1 MAPSTFSNRKE
12 FKRREFKET
21 MSQLQFDAEDK
32 KIEDLFEKEKY
43 TIPRYQRP
51 YSWTTTEIEDLWN
64 DLTQDESTFIGSF
77 VFNYEKTDKT
87 KFVEVIDGQQ
97 RLISL
102 TIFFA
107 VLRDLYRELKEEKK
121 ATKTQELIAFVDKID
136 LTEEFRLKCG
146 DSLSD
151 FFEKHIQ
158 KGEHFPAKIKRREHK
173 QVKENYSFLKDKIKE
188 EIDKKD
194 TSEKIAYLDDLK
206 KKIFNL
212 KIILIHTGSSE
223 DAYSIFETVNA
234 RGADLTAADLLKN
247 YIFGELKPQK
257 DEEDYAKDKWSEI
270 ENNVE
275 NVKGKL
281 TVSKLIRYFWLSK
294 YGFVTEKKLYRKI
307 KQEIR
312 DYDDLLE
319 NIHQAS
325 GYYNKIVGDTIVDD
339 WEEFDPKNVQKM
351 IDAFKALRTMG
362 ITQPFPI
369 FFALLMN
376 HKRIPL
382 DFSNFLKVIENHHF
396 AFSAICKLSG
406 NVVEKIYFRYALDIQ
421 EAVKKDKEEDRR
433 KAIEKIFSNLKN
445 ELKEKYYPPRDMFI
459 DKFMDLEYPDN
470 LIKYILSKIE
480 NQKNGKS
487 EKTDFNSV
495 NIEHILPKDPK
506 EWKLNKKDVKD
517 YVNLL
522 GNLTL
527 VSKKINGSIGNKPLK
542 EKTEEF
548 NKTKLKLNEELLKQ
562 WKDTDYMWTKAE
574 IDARQ
579 KELAEYAYDVV
590 WNF

>member
-1 MAPSTFSNRKE
+1 
-12 FKRREFKET
+12 

-43 TIPRYQRP
+43 IIPRYQRP
-51 YSWTTTEIEDLWN
+51 YSWTNTEIEDLWN
-64 DLTQDESTFIGSF
+64 DLTQDDSTFIGSF
-77 VFNYEKTDKT
+77 VFNYENTDKT

-102 TIFFA
+102 TILFA

-121 ATKTQELIAFVDKID
+121 ANKTQELIAFVDKID

-146 DSLSD
+146 DSLSN
-151 FFEKHIQ
+151 FFERHIQ
-158 KGEHFPAKIKRREHK
+158 KGEPFPTKIKRREHK
-173 QVKENYSFLKDKIKE
+173 QVKENYLFLKKSINEK
-188 EIDKKD
+188 IDKKD
-194 TSEKIAYLDDLK
+194 TSEKIQYLDELK
-206 KKIFNL
+206 KKIFNF
-212 KIILIHTGSSE
+212 KIILIQTGSSE

-234 RGADLTAADLLKN
+234 RGIDLAPADLLKN
-247 YIFGELKPQK
+247 YIFGELKPKK

-312 DYDDLLE
+312 NYDEFLE
-319 NIHQAS
+319 DIHSAS
-325 GYYNKIVGDTIVDD
+325 EFYNKMVGDTVVDD
-339 WEEFDPKNVQKM
+339 WEDFNPNKVQKM
-351 IDAFKALRTMG
+351 IDVFMALKIMG

-382 DFSNFLKVIENHHF
+382 DFSNFLKTLENHHF

-406 NVVEKIYFRYALDIQ
+406 NVVEKIYYRYALEIQ
-421 EAVKKDKEEDRR
+421 KALKQDKEENRR
-433 KAIEKIFSNLKN
+433 KAIDIIFNNLKN
-445 ELKEKYYPPRDMFI
+445 ELKEKHYPNRGFFI
-459 DKFMDLEYPDN
+459 EKFMELEYPDN

-487 EKTDFNSV
+487 EKIDFNSV

-506 EWKLNKKDVKD
+506 EWKLSKKEVKE
-517 YVNLL
+517 YVNLF

-527 VSKKINGSIGNKPLK
+527 VSKRINGAIGNKPLK
-542 EKTEEF
+542 EKIEEF
-548 NKTKLKLNEELLKQ
+548 KKTKLKLNEELLKQ
-562 WKDTDYMWTKAE
+562 WEDTDYKWTKEE
-574 IDARQ
+574 IEIRQ
-579 KELAEYAYDVV
+579 RKLAEYAYDVV
-590 WNF
+590 WKF

>member
-1 MAPSTFSNRKE
+1 
-12 FKRREFKET
+12 

-43 TIPRYQRP
+43 IIPRYQRP
-51 YSWTTTEIEDLWN
+51 YSWTITEIEDLWN
-64 DLTQDESTFIGSF
+64 DLTQDDSTFIGSF
-77 VFNYEKTDKT
+77 VFNYENTDKT
-87 KFVEVIDGQQ
+87 KFIEVIDGQQ

-107 VLRDLYRELKEEKK
+107 VLRDLYKELKEEKK
-121 ATKTQELIAFVDKID
+121 ANKTQELIAFVDKID

-158 KGEHFPAKIKRREHK
+158 KGILFPTKIKRREHK
-173 QVKENYSFLKDKIKE
+173 QVKENYLFLKDKIKRE
-188 EIDKKD
+188 MGNKD
-194 TSEKIAYLDDLK
+194 TSEKIKDLDGLK
-206 KKIFNL
+206 KRIFNF
-212 KIILIHTGSSE
+212 KIILIQTGSSE

-234 RGADLTAADLLKN
+234 RGADLTTADLLKN

-257 DEEDYAKDKWSEI
+257 DEEDYAKEKWSEI

-307 KQEIR
+307 KQDIR
-312 DYDDLLE
+312 DYDELLE
-319 NIHQAS
+319 NIHSAS
-325 GYYNKIVGDTIVDD
+325 KFYNKIVGDTVVDD
-339 WEEFDPKNVQKM
+339 WEDFDPKKVQKM
-351 IDAFKALRTMG
+351 IEVFKALKIMG

-382 DFSNFLKVIENHHF
+382 DFSNFLRSLENHHF

-406 NVVEKIYFRYALDIQ
+406 NVVEKIYFRYALEIQ
-421 EAVKKDKEEDRR
+421 KAVKEDKEEFRR
-433 KAIEKIFSNLKN
+433 VTIEKIFNDLKN
-445 ELKEKYYPPRDMFI
+445 DLKEKHYPTKEIFI
-459 DKFMDLEYPDN
+459 ENFMDLEYPDN
-470 LIKYILSKIE
+470 LIKYIFSKIE
-480 NQKNGKS
+480 NQKNDKS

-506 EWKLNKKDVKD
+506 EWNLKKNDVKD

-527 VSKKINGSIGNKPLK
+527 VSKRINGSIGNKPLK

-548 NKTKLKLNEELLKQ
+548 KKTKLKLNEELLKQ
-562 WKDTDYMWTKAE
+562 WKDTDYKWTKAE
-574 IDARQ
+574 IEARQ
-579 KELAEYAYDVV
+579 KKLAEYAYDVV
-590 WNF
+590 WKF